1 MNISYLRYFRS
12 IYYADRKFF
21 SVRNAIFM
29 YALCIRFISV
39 GTKQQCRARKGNY
52 SLYYRCYYYCV
63 DGRSNT
69 NIIEKRRESHDIRW
83 VSVWFVFFFCSNRAA
98 VGLRERFFSYKKP
111 LTMRF
116 VRPVQARGRN
126 IIIYY

>member
-83 VSVWFVFFFCSNRAA
+83 VSVWFVFFFLFKSCRSRITRTVFLVQKTVNNAFCTSRTSA
-98 VGLRERFFSYKKP
+98 
-111 LTMRF
+111 
-116 VRPVQARGRN
+116 RP
-126 IIIYY
+126 